1 MDQLVQRLGQYADF
15 LQLSNKKQLKNQ
27 SITHPV
33 RQFKDNAT
41 AQNMVPCLPSGVP
54 CEYAKLDTVL
64 KEVDGYE
71 SIIWLCKIFTTR
83 IQCWLCFPVKVL
95 NIIGPE
101 GAHDSVSLVE

>member
-41 AQNMVPCLPSGVP
+41 AQNMVTCLPSGVP

-71 SIIWLCKIFTTR
+71 SIIYDCAKYLLREFNVGYIF
-83 IQCWLCFPVKVL
+83 QLKC
-95 NIIGPE
+95 
-101 GAHDSVSLVE
+101 

>member
-1 MDQLVQRLGQYADF
+1 M
-15 LQLSNKKQLKNQ
+15 
-27 SITHPV
+27 

-71 SIIWLCKIFTTR
+71 SIIYDCAKYLLREFNVG
-83 IQCWLCFPVKVL
+83 CFPVKVL